1 MTACVC
7 AMEINCNAEIARKR
21 QNHSFL
27 SYKYTSLA
35 LQQTLQTKKKRTL
48 KIVRLTSF
56 KTHNFNP
63 FLSFPRLSIRAYYFY
78 VPLSLVSVPTD

>member
-35 LQQTLQTKKKRTL
+35 LQQTLQTKKKEL
-48 KIVRLTSF
+48 WKL
-56 KTHNFNP
+56 
-63 FLSFPRLSIRAYYFY
+63 LG
-78 VPLSLVSVPTD
+78 

>member
-7 AMEINCNAEIARKR
+7 AIELNFNEEIAYKR

-35 LQQTLQTKKKRTL
+35 L
-48 KIVRLTSF
+48 
-56 KTHNFNP
+56 
-63 FLSFPRLSIRAYYFY
+63 
-78 VPLSLVSVPTD
+78 